1 MLKKNIIFKKKS
13 VKKFKLTLLFLF
25 SLQLSYAQEI
35 VPSTGG
41 DANGTGGTSSFTVG
55 QVFYTSNASS
65 AGFVSQGVQQA
76 FEIQTLSNPSLL
88 TVQLKAVTYPNPT
101 TDYVELKI
109 TDTALENLQYTIFD
123 VNGKTIISKKIT
135 TSSTKIT
142 MKNYSIGMY
151 LLKLTQKNQPLKTFK
166 IIKKQ

>member
-65 AGFVSQGVQQA
+65 AGFVSQGVQQVHA
-76 FEIQTLSNPSLL
+76 EVDPKYKDIS
-88 TVQLKAVTYPNPT
+88 
-101 TDYVELKI
+101 EKI
-109 TDTALENLQYTIFD
+109 D
-123 VNGKTIISKKIT
+123 KIRN
-135 TSSTKIT
+135 IL
-142 MKNYSIGMY
+142 YS
-151 LLKLTQKNQPLKTFK
+151 
-166 IIKKQ
+166 